1 MAIKHWPE
9 GDRPREKL
17 LKQGPRGLSETELLA
32 IFLRTGVRGK
42 SALDLSRELMQR
54 FGSLSAL
61 LGATSRSSGRHQ
73 GSARRRLRSCKRP
86 SSSPDALWERN

>member
-17 LKQGPRGLSETELLA
+17 LKQGPAGLSETELLA

-61 LGATSRSSGRHQ
+61 LAEAHGFFSGPGIFRKVDDD
-73 GSARRRLRSCKRP
+73 GKA
-86 SSSPDALWERN
+86 